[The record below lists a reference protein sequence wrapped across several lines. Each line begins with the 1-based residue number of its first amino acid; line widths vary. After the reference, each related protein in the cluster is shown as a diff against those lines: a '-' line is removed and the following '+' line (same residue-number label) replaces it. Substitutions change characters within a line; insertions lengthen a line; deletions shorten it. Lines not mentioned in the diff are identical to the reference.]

1 MRRKWESTAVSI
13 RSQGMGKRA
22 MAWLHTHTHRCLQL
36 RKTALNIGG
45 STVAGTKNLHRLSK
59 ACLSGK
65 NTALQLQKSHFQAPN
80 QTSAR
85 DSRIPLLG
93 HKCTTASEFG
103 SATRH
108 WCYKSGALLEHV
120 LSSKFQLTTAT
131 LPYSTT
137 SVLVQILATINGSL
151 PRCSAK
157 HSSLRRAG
165 QNNGLLWKQGKRQ
178 GQTSKADL
186 SFCIRKLGET
196 VSCIL
201 TSFLQGLFRSTP
213 GHSSPL

>member
-1 MRRKWESTAVSI
+1 MQNGPTCILSLDRILICVHHQAAQRRSWALSVKHAASCDGVCRKWESTAVSI

-108 WCYKSGALLEHV
+108 
-120 LSSKFQLTTAT
+120 
-131 LPYSTT
+131 
-137 SVLVQILATINGSL
+137 
-151 PRCSAK
+151 
-157 HSSLRRAG
+157 
-165 QNNGLLWKQGKRQ
+165 
-178 GQTSKADL
+178 
-186 SFCIRKLGET
+186 
-196 VSCIL
+196 
-201 TSFLQGLFRSTP
+201 
-213 GHSSPL
+213 